1 MQIPILNGIYTDE
14 GPDFR
19 TSYPRNMLP
28 VPKAQGISNGYLRPA
43 EGIVQI
49 GAGPGVD
56 RGAKRWNDVCYRVQG
71 NSLVRVEADGS
82 VTELGAVGGAGQ
94 VSTSYSFDRL
104 AIAAGGSLYYS
115 QGGAPVQVTDPDLGT
130 VLDVEWVDGYFITT
144 DGTSIVATDLTDPT
158 SVNPLHYGSS
168 EADPD
173 PVKCNLRLRAGEFY
187 AVNRFTIELMN
198 NVGGNGFPFA
208 RNEGAQ
214 INRGAIGTHAATILK
229 TENADLIVF
238 LGGGRTKD
246 GVEPP
251 AVWAGIN
258 GGTQKLSTAEID
270 TLLLGYTEAEL
281 AAAVMETRTTKTHQL
296 LYLHL
301 PDRTLVYDAVA
312 SAAMQELVWS
322 TVDSGVAA
330 PDKYR
335 ARNFVWCYDRWLCG
349 DPTSSALGELDDSVS
364 THYGQI
370 IGWEFGTSIVY
381 NEGRGAIFH
390 ELELVGLPGRVPLGA
405 DPVIW
410 TSYSLDGEAWSQER
424 AISAGRQG
432 QRRKRLVWL
441 GQGSMDHWRV
451 QRFRGTSDAHISVA
465 RLEARLEALNA

>member
-19 TSYPRNMLP
+19 TSYPRNMVP
-28 VPKAQGISNGYLRPA
+28 VPRAQGISNGYLRPA

-56 RGAKRWNDVCYRVQG
+56 RGARRWNDVHYRVMG
-71 NSLVRVEADGS
+71 SSLTRIDADGTPT
-82 VTELGAVGGAGQ
+82 VLGAIGGTGQ
-94 VSTSYSFDRL
+94 VTMTYSFDRL
-104 AIAAGGSLYYS
+104 AIAAGGALYYS
-115 QGGAPVQVTDPDLGT
+115 QGGAPQQVTDPDLGT
-130 VLDVEWVDGYFITT
+130 VLHVEWVDGYFITT
-144 DGTSIVATDLTDPT
+144 DGTYIVATDLKDPT

-173 PVKCNLRLRAGEFY
+173 PVKCNLKLRAGEFY
-187 AVNRFTIELMN
+187 AVNRYTIELMN
-198 NVGGNGFPFA
+198 NVGGNGFPFQ

-214 INRGAIGTHAATILK
+214 INRGAIGTLAATILK
-229 TENADLIVF
+229 TEGGDLIAF
-238 LGGGRTKD
+238 LGGGR
-246 GVEPP
+246 GEPP

-258 GGTQKLSTAEID
+258 GGTQKLSTGEID
-270 TLLLGYTEAEL
+270 TLLLDYTEAQL
-281 AAAVMETRTTKTHQL
+281 AAAVMETRTTKNHQL

-301 PDRTLVYDAVA
+301 PDRTLVYDGAA
-312 SAAMQELVWS
+312 SAAMQESVWY
-322 TVDSGVAA
+322 TLDSGLGA
-330 PDKYR
+330 PSAYR

-349 DPTSSALGELDDSVS
+349 DPTSEALGQLDETIS
-364 THYGQI
+364 THYGQV
-370 IGWEFGTSIVY
+370 IGWEFGTSIIY

-410 TSYSLDGEAWSQER
+410 TSHSLDGETWSQER

-441 GQGSMDHWRV
+441 GQGSMEQWRI
-451 QRFRGTSDAHISVA
+451 QRFRGTSDAHLAVA
-465 RLEARLEALNA
+465 RLEAQLEALNA